1 MGRFLKI
8 FFCVLGGG
16 LALVAAINIVVDPY
30 ASFRFDEIAG
40 FNDQKRLKRGGG
52 RVSKS
57 VILDRQSFDTVFLGT
72 STVETGLDPRGAAL
86 AKQSAYNAALPFSGI
101 GEMHRVALYV
111 SEHRVPKRIV
121 IGLDFASFAAGRG
134 TGGDYSESG
143 FAGRSMAPIYLER
156 IFSAQTLRDAAGTVR
171 DSVRGKISP
180 FSKYGN
186 YDPNAAAARID
197 INGQFVSSLDAYL
210 STAYRNFRYDRA
222 NVDLL
227 RDALARLVGKGTEVI
242 LFASPIH
249 AVHLDAIGIAG
260 LRGAFD
266 DWKRDMAGLASEFD
280 RSGQGSVSFWD
291 FSDYNSV
298 TSEPVALHP
307 GDRMR
312 WYWDAAHYTSATGD
326 LILCRVLD
334 CRDISVPADFGIR
347 LDRSNI
353 DGILA
358 AQRRPSPGALA
369 SFSAD
374 LDRKARRLT
383 EH

>member
-1 MGRFLKI
+1 MTRFLKI
-8 FFCVLGGG
+8 FFWMLGGG
-16 LALVAAINIVVDPY
+16 LALVAAINFVVDPY
-30 ASFRFDEIAG
+30 AGFRFDDIAG

-57 VILDRQSFDTVFLGT
+57 VILDRQSFETVFLGT
-72 STVETGLDPRGAAL
+72 STVETGLNPMGKVL
-86 AKQSAYNAALPFSGI
+86 AGQKAYNAALPFSSI
-101 GEMHRVALYV
+101 GEIHKVALYIA
-111 SEHRVPKRIV
+111 ERRAPKRVV
-121 IGLDFASFAAGRG
+121 IGLDFASFASGRG
-134 TGGDYSESG
+134 TGGDYSDSG
-143 FAGRSMAPIYLER
+143 FAGRSMVPIYLER
-156 IFSAQTLRDAAGTVR
+156 LFSAQTLRDSTGAVR
-171 DSVRGKISP
+171 DSGRGKISP

-186 YDPNAAAARID
+186 YDPNAASARID

-227 RDALARLVGKGTEVI
+227 RDALARLVNKGTQII

-249 AVHLDAIGIAG
+249 ALHLDAIEIAG
-260 LRGAFD
+260 LRGDFD
-266 DWKRDMAGLASEFD
+266 NWKRDMTSLAAEID
-280 RSGQGSVSFWD
+280 RSGEGSVAFWD

-298 TSEPVALHP
+298 TSEPVATHP

-312 WYWDAAHYTSATGD
+312 WYWDAAHYTAAAGD

-334 CRDISVPADFGIR
+334 CRDISVPDDFGIR
-347 LDRSNI
+347 LHGSNI

-358 AQRRPSPGALA
+358 AQRRPSPIALA
-369 SFSAD
+369 KFSAD